1 MKENISFFEKFG
13 YGLGDLA
20 SNLYWM
26 QFVFYLNYFYT
37 DVFGLAPAVLATMLL
52 VVRIWDSV
60 NDPIVG
66 VIADRTE
73 SRWGKFRPYLLWGA
87 APFAIIGVLTF
98 TTPNMSPMHK
108 LIYAYITYG
117 LMVLIYTIV
126 NIPYSSLMGV
136 VSPNPK
142 VRTSFSQMRFIM
154 AFTGGLIVQAA
165 TLPLIAGFGS
175 GNTAVINAEL
185 FGKETIVVTEQ
196 GNGSSVLEV
205 TLTSPDHKAPPAVVG
220 WLGKSF
226 GLLNEEKEGKYV
238 RKKTFYVNTEAYYQE
253 AGLPYQENTEKED
266 FESTDYV
273 TSGFKQYQI
282 DLNTVFP
289 ASDERFADIDL
300 SAASVSIQV
309 INEQKGFQRAIG
321 VFAVSAAV
329 LFLITFAATKE
340 RVHPPKVQETSI
352 QKDILDLF
360 TNVPWLILF
369 ALGIIS
375 LFHVCLRNGAIIY
388 YFKYNVGNVKLASLF
403 MFAGT
408 LANLVSQFIVHL
420 VEKIMGKKA
429 GYVVLMTATT
439 ICTFLFYFIP
449 VGNITL
455 LFTTHVLINF
465 FYGPTAA
472 LIWAMYTDSAD
483 YSEWRTGRRA
493 TGLVMSA
500 CTMAQ
505 KFGYTFGG
513 SFAMVMLTWI
523 GYQANAEQTPT
534 ALEGIR
540 GMMSWISAI
549 PLIIA
554 IILMFVYPLS
564 DKKLAQIEAD
574 LKERRQKEER
584 DLETRM
590 RSDVQ

>member
-1 MKENISFFEKFG
+1 MKEKIPFFEKFG

-26 QFVFYLNYFYT
+26 QFVYYLNYFYT
-37 DVFGLAPAVLATMLL
+37 DVFGLAPSVLATMLL

-87 APFAIIGVLTF
+87 APFAIIGILTF
-98 TTPNMSPMHK
+98 TTPNLSPANK
-108 LIYAYITYG
+108 LIYAYVTYG

-142 VRTSFSQMRFIM
+142 VRTTFSQMRFIM

-165 TLPLIAGFGS
+165 TLPMVAGFGS
-175 GNTAVINAEL
+175 GNTAVIRADLIN
-185 FGKETIVVTEQ
+185 KEAIVITEQ
-196 GNGSSVLEV
+196 GKGSSLLEV
-205 TLTSPDHKAPPAVVG
+205 TLTSPDYKAPPPVVG
-220 WLGKSF
+220 WIGTSF
-226 GLLNEEKEGKYV
+226 GLLNEEDEGKLV
-238 RKKTFYVNTEAYYQE
+238 LNKTFYVNTEDYYQQ
-253 AGLPYQENTEKED
+253 AGLPYQEKTDTED
-266 FESTDYV
+266 FETTDFAI
-273 TSGFKQYQI
+273 SGFGQYRI
-282 DLNTVFP
+282 DLSTVFS
-289 ASDERFADIDL
+289 ASDEKFTNIDL
-300 SAASVSIQV
+300 AAASVTVEV
-309 INEQKGFQRAIG
+309 INEQKGFQRAIS
-321 VFAVSAAV
+321 VFAVLAAV
-329 LFLITFAATKE
+329 LFVITFAATKE
-340 RVHPPKVQETSI
+340 RVRPPKLQDKSI
-352 QKDILDLF
+352 KKDLLNLF

-388 YFKYNVGNVKLASLF
+388 YFKYNVGNANLASLF
-403 MFAGT
+403 MLAGT

-420 VEKIMGKKA
+420 IQKMMGKKV
-429 GYVVLMTATT
+429 GYIVLMTATT

-449 VGNITL
+449 VSSIAL
-455 LFTTHVLINF
+455 LFTMHVLINF

-472 LIWAMYTDSAD
+472 LVWAMYTDSAD

-523 GYQANAEQTPT
+523 GYQANAEQTPR
-534 ALEGIR
+534 ALEGIK

-554 IILMFVYPLS
+554 IVLMFVYPLS
-564 DKKLAQIEAD
+564 DKKLVQIEAD
-574 LKERRQKEER
+574 LNERRQREETSSKTG
-584 DLETRM
+584 E
-590 RSDVQ
+590 

>member
-1 MKENISFFEKFG
+1 MKKEISFSEKFG

-37 DVFGLAPAVLATMLL
+37 DVFGLAPTVLATMLL

-98 TTPNMSPMHK
+98 TTPNLSPTNK
-108 LIYAYITYG
+108 LIYAYVTYS

-136 VSPNPK
+136 VSPDPK

-165 TLPLIAGFGS
+165 TLPMIAGFGS
-175 GNTAVINAEL
+175 GNATVISADL
-185 FGKETIVVTEQ
+185 IGKEAIVVTEH

-205 TLTSPDHKAPPAVVG
+205 TLTSPDYKDPPALMG

-226 GLLNEEKEGKYV
+226 GLLNEEDKGKYV
-238 RKKTFYVNTEAYYQE
+238 RKKTFHVNTEAYYKE
-253 AGLPYQENTEKED
+253 ADLPYQENTEREE
-266 FESTDYV
+266 FESIKYA
-273 TSGFKQYQI
+273 TSGFDQYKI
-282 DLNTVFP
+282 ELDTVFP
-289 ASDERFADIDL
+289 ASDEKFTDIDL
-300 SAASVSIQV
+300 IKASVSIEV

-321 VFAVSAAV
+321 VFAVAAAV
-329 LFLITFAATKE
+329 LFLITFATTKE
-340 RVHPPKVQETSI
+340 RVRPPKKQETSVK
-352 QKDILDLF
+352 KDIVDLF

-375 LFHVCLRNGAIIY
+375 LFNVCLRNGAIIY
-388 YFKYNVGNVKLASLF
+388 FFKYNVGNVKLASLF
-403 MFAGT
+403 MLAGT
-408 LANLVSQFIVHL
+408 LANLVSMFIVHL
-420 VEKIMGKKA
+420 VEKMMGKKT
-429 GYVVLMTATT
+429 GYVVLMVATT
-439 ICTFLFYFIP
+439 LLTFGFYFIP
-449 VGNITL
+449 VSNIAL
-455 LFTTHVLINF
+455 LFTVHILINF
-465 FYGPTAA
+465 CYGPTAA
-472 LIWAMYTDSAD
+472 LVWAMYTDSAD

-500 CTMAQ
+500 CTMAT

-513 SFAMVMLTWI
+513 AFAMVMLTWV
-523 GYQANAEQTPT
+523 GYQANTEQTPR
-534 ALEGIR
+534 ALEGIK

-554 IILMFVYPLS
+554 IVLMFIYPLS
-564 DKKLAQIEAD
+564 DKKLKQIEVD
-574 LKERRQKEER
+574 LKQRRQAE
-584 DLETRM
+584 DNPLETG
-590 RSDVQ
+590 V

>member
-1 MKENISFFEKFG
+1 MKNSISFFEKFG

-37 DVFGLAPAVLATMLL
+37 DVFGLAPSVLATMLL

-87 APFAIIGVLTF
+87 APFAIIGILTF
-98 TTPNMSPMHK
+98 TTPNLSPMGK
-108 LIYAYITYG
+108 LIYAYVTYG
-117 LMVLIYTIV
+117 VMVLIYTIV

-165 TLPLIAGFGS
+165 TLPMVAGFGS
-175 GNTAVINAEL
+175 GNTTVISADL
-185 FGKETIVVTEQ
+185 IGKEAIVVTEQ

-205 TLTSPDHKAPPAVVG
+205 TLTLPDYKAPPPVIG

-226 GLLNEEKEGKYV
+226 GLLNEEEQGKYV
-238 RKKTFYVNTEAYYQE
+238 RKKTVYVNTESYYRE
-253 AGLPYQENTEKED
+253 ADLPYQENSDKED
-266 FESTDYV
+266 FEATAYAP
-273 TSGFKQYQI
+273 SGFGQYEI
-282 DLNTVFP
+282 DLTTVFP
-289 ASDERFADIDL
+289 ASDERFADLDFSTASI
-300 SAASVSIQV
+300 AADV

-321 VFAVSAAV
+321 IFAVSAAI
-329 LFLITFAATKE
+329 LFLITFATTKE
-340 RVHPPKVQETSI
+340 RVHPPKAQETSI
-352 QKDILDLF
+352 GKDILDLF

-375 LFHVCLRNGAIIY
+375 LFNVCLRNGAIIY

-403 MFAGT
+403 MLAGT

-420 VEKIMGKKA
+420 VEKTMGKKV
-429 GYVVLMTATT
+429 GYVILMSATT

-449 VGNITL
+449 VSNIVL
-455 LFTTHVLINF
+455 LFTVHVLINF

-472 LIWAMYTDSAD
+472 LLWAMYTDSAD

-513 SFAMVMLTWI
+513 AFAMVMLSWV
-523 GYQANAEQTPT
+523 GYQANAEQTPR

-540 GMMSWISAI
+540 GMMSWIAAI

-554 IILMFVYPLS
+554 IFLMLLYPLS
-564 DKKLAQIEAD
+564 DKKLSRIEAD
-574 LKERRQKEER
+574 LQERRQGEESSSKG
-584 DLETRM
+584 E
-590 RSDVQ
+590 V